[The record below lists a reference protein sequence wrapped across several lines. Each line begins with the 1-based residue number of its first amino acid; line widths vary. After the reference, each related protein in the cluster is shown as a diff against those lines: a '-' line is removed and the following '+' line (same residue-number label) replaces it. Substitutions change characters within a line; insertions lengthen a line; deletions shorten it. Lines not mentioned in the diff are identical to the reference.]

1 MSDTIPTIPIT
12 RGLLRNIHELKKKN
26 DILLLLNNSRKP
38 MQINLVDENEPDLNN
53 KLLRD
58 ENICLKTQ
66 LEDLKSTVAQLKD
79 TIESLKWRRLAL

>member
-1 MSDTIPTIPIT
+1 
-12 RGLLRNIHELKKKN
+12 
-26 DILLLLNNSRKP
+26 

-53 KLLRD
+53 KLLHD

-79 TIESLKWRRLAL
+79 TIASLKWRRLAL